1 MNKYEIVIES
11 TGDANE
17 ELRTRFGLYK
27 DYIQNIVYLSE
38 DKEIKA
44 DLDWKNFT
52 PKQYFTLVKRNAG
65 KIRTAFAN
73 FEEFKR
79 VIEPILKEGKDA
91 IIVTISTAIS
101 GTYNNFKLYAD
112 ELLESYPER
121 KIGVVDS
128 LKYSSAISLLAFY
141 MAQNRD
147 KGMSLEDNIN
157 FANEFRYRIHE
168 SGPMDDLSF
177 LAKNGRISATKAFFG
192 GLVGVNPIADFNH
205 QGMSAPLGTVKG
217 EKLANEVALKYL
229 LKTATDLENQIV
241 IITHSDRLA
250 RANEF
255 KNQLLKA
262 TKVKDVIITSVGQS
276 CGPNIGPGLCCYFY
290 VGAPLTEDRKVE
302 LEAFNEAQ
310 K

>member
-1 MNKYEIVIES
+1 M
-11 TGDANE
+11 
-17 ELRTRFGLYK
+17 
-27 DYIQNIVYLSE
+27 
-38 DKEIKA
+38 
-44 DLDWKNFT
+44 
-52 PKQYFTLVKRNAG
+52 
-65 KIRTAFAN
+65 
-73 FEEFKR
+73 
-79 VIEPILKEGKDA
+79 
-91 IIVTISTAIS
+91 
-101 GTYNNFKLYAD
+101 
-112 ELLESYPER
+112 
-121 KIGVVDS
+121 DS
-128 LKYSSAISLLAFY
+128 LKYSSAISLLAYY

-241 IITHSDRLA
+241 IITHSDRLT

-302 LEAFNEAQ
+302 LDAFNEAQ